1 VCSCRKKNCAFFS
14 SNYFNSISLGSFHF
28 VAAKCAG
35 KCFFVLENEGTERER
50 GLMIIRTNTT
60 IMITIRI
67 VAAGQSP

>member
-1 VCSCRKKNCAFFS
+1 M
-14 SNYFNSISLGSFHF
+14 
-28 VAAKCAG
+28 
-35 KCFFVLENEGTERER
+35 FFVLENEGTERER